1 MTKSELHSLGVH
13 NLVKFYE
20 GKPLIDGLSFSLQEK
35 EVLCLLGPSGS
46 GKSTLLRI
54 IAGLEPFDGGRVT
67 WHGKDL
73 ARIPPEHRSFGF
85 MFQDYA
91 LFPHLTVYEN
101 VAFGMRMQHLPEKTI
116 AHHVAA
122 ELDRVSMSSFADRKV
137 QNLSGGEQQR
147 IALART
153 LAPEPKLIILDE
165 PLGAL
170 DRKLREQLTVEIR
183 QILKSAG
190 VPAIYV
196 THDQEEAFTLAD
208 RILLLSEGHLAQ
220 VGTPEDLYH
229 NPSSSWVVNFLGLGT
244 VIHAEITS
252 IKPPIVHSALG
263 DIRYKALREQY
274 TPGTAINL
282 LVRPD
287 GVNLVKWDQKGII
300 GMVKDCV
307 FQGQYY
313 RTEVT
318 IDNVKFIFEFPD
330 HNPPGKLIKIIPNA
344 DNVTVLEFRDE

>member
-1 MTKSELHSLGVH
+1 M
-13 NLVKFYE
+13 
-20 GKPLIDGLSFSLQEK
+20 
-35 EVLCLLGPSGS
+35 GPSGS

-54 IAGLEPFDGGRVT
+54 IAGLEPFESGRVT

-73 ARIPPEHRSFGF
+73 ARIPPERRSFGF

-101 VAFGMRMQHLPEKTI
+101 VAFGLRMQHLPERTI
-116 AHHVAA
+116 ALRVAA
-122 ELDRVSMSSFADRKV
+122 ELDRVSMSSFADRRV

-153 LAPEPKLIILDE
+153 LAPEPKLIMLDE

-183 QILKSAG
+183 RILKSAG

-208 RILLLSEGHLAQ
+208 RILLLSEGQLAQ
-220 VGTPEDLYH
+220 VGTPEELYH
-229 NPSSSWVVNFLGLGT
+229 SPNSSWVANFLGLGS
-244 VIHAEITS
+244 VIQAEVVSTQPLVLRSVLGNIR
-252 IKPPIVHSALG
+252 IKGLNCQPT
-263 DIRYKALREQY
+263 Q
-274 TPGTAINL
+274 GTRINL

-287 GVNLVKWDQKGII
+287 GVNLIKGDQKGI
-300 GMVKDCV
+300 GGNCA
-307 FQGQYY
+307 GLCLPGSLLSY
-313 RTEVT
+313 RGYHWKRNTCFRT
-318 IDNVKFIFEFPD
+318 SR
-330 HNPPGKLIKIIPNA
+330 IKPRQA
-344 DNVTVLEFRDE
+344 LR

>member
-1 MTKSELHSLGVH
+1 MTPPEKSTLNVD
-13 NLVKFYE
+13 NLVKYYE
-20 GKPLIDGLSFSLQEK
+20 GIPLINDLSFSLGDK

-54 IAGLEPFDGGRVT
+54 VAGLEPFESGRVT
-67 WHGKDL
+67 WHGEDL
-73 ARIPPEHRSFGF
+73 ASIPPERRSFGF

-101 VAFGMRMQHLPEKTI
+101 VAFGLRMQHLPERMI
-116 AHHVAA
+116 ALRVAA
-122 ELDRVSMSSFADRKV
+122 ELDRVSMSSFADRRV

-153 LAPEPKLIILDE
+153 LAPEPKLIMLDE

-183 QILKSAG
+183 RILKSAG

-208 RILLLSEGHLAQ
+208 RILLLSEGRLAQ
-220 VGTPEDLYH
+220 VGTPEELYH
-229 NPSSSWVVNFLGLGT
+229 SPNSSWVANFLGLGS
-244 VIHAEITS
+244 VIQAEVVSTQPLVLRS
-252 IKPPIVHSALG
+252 VLGNIKIKGLNCQPTQGA
-263 DIRYKALREQY
+263 R
-274 TPGTAINL
+274 INL

-287 GVNLVKWDQKGII
+287 SVNLIKGNQRGIS
-300 GMVKDCV
+300 GTVRDCV
-307 FQGQYY
+307 FQGHYY
-313 RTEVT
+313 RTEVA
-318 IDNVKFIFEFPD
+318 IGKEILVFELPVQT
-330 HNPPGKLIKIIPNA
+330 PPGTQIIITPKEEGL
-344 DNVTVLEFRDE
+344 VLLEGCAQ